1 MSGLTAQ
8 RARNTEALQAAMAK
22 MDTTTKM
29 AYRCCEQLAHR
40 ARHLDSLTSP
50 ASDASS
56 MLSRANANLAA
67 TLVLLKEAREKFDTI
82 ADCEPSLERLHK
94 GVETMER
101 HRKENSSSSSSN
113 TKGGKGMSGG
123 SSVVMAKRI
132 ILTEQ
137 DVYAAGDSMEILR
150 DAYAYFCKRRSWR
163 STPDTLA
170 GLERIY
176 TMGEDAMALLIS
188 LHLKAAGQGVRPK
201 HRNKAHA
208 VAPHEETAE
217 QVRRLPVLTMNT
229 TKTMYSAFFLP
240 ACYSSSPCFKK

>member
-1 MSGLTAQ
+1 MSGLTAAQ
-8 RARNTEALQAAMAK
+8 RRTEALESALAK

-67 TLVLLKEAREKFDTI
+67 TLVLMKEAREKFDTI

-101 HRKENSSSSSSN
+101 HRKENSK
-113 TKGGKGMSGG
+113 KGSG

-150 DAYAYFCKRRSWR
+150 DAYSYFVKRRSWR

-176 TMGEDAMALLIS
+176 TMGEDSMALLIS

-201 HRNKAHA
+201 RNKALA
-208 VAPHEETAE
+208 VSPNEETAE
-217 QVRRLPVLTMNT
+217 QVRTLFGNEISPAQQSPVFFVLLTCV
-229 TKTMYSAFFLP
+229 F
-240 ACYSSSPCFKK
+240 SS

>member
-1 MSGLTAQ
+1 
-8 RARNTEALQAAMAK
+8 
-22 MDTTTKM
+22 
-29 AYRCCEQLAHR
+29 
-40 ARHLDSLTSP
+40 
-50 ASDASS
+50 

-101 HRKENSSSSSSN
+101 HRKENSSSGNNNNKNNKSS
-113 TKGGKGMSGG
+113 G
-123 SSVVMAKRI
+123 SSVVVMAKRI

-201 HRNKAHA
+201 RSKAHA
-208 VAPHEETAE
+208 VALPSEETAE
-217 QVRRLPVLTMNT
+217 QVCRDCCCLCWQRRSISTP
-229 TKTMYSAFFLP
+229 P
-240 ACYSSSPCFKK
+240 AISIVF

>member
-1 MSGLTAQ
+1 
-8 RARNTEALQAAMAK
+8 
-22 MDTTTKM
+22 
-29 AYRCCEQLAHR
+29 
-40 ARHLDSLTSP
+40 
-50 ASDASS
+50 

-101 HRKENSSSSSSN
+101 HRKENSSSGNNNNNNKNNKSS
-113 TKGGKGMSGG
+113 G
-123 SSVVMAKRI
+123 SSVVVMAKRI

-201 HRNKAHA
+201 RNKAHT
-208 VAPHEETAE
+208 VSPNEETAE
-217 QVRRLPVLTMNT
+217 QVRMIP
-229 TKTMYSAFFLP
+229 SFGQ
-240 ACYSSSPCFKK
+240 